1 VVPKVTFAIKRLWLP
16 VEGALVDR
24 DKPNLRRLD
33 SMEESE
39 QFVWAMLPHAA
50 RSFAPSI
57 LLLPEHQA
65 RLAAVG
71 YLYARMLDTYEDLS
85 PNPEEARRA
94 IESFARR
101 FSLSEPGPAPDISE
115 SAAADVRDRAHV
127 LLVRRHYLVDEVFS
141 GLDAVGRKQII
152 RMVREMARGM
162 VEFSEIF
169 EEQGGV
175 LDTEQ
180 QVIAYCHHVIGVP
193 ATFTLDLMLEGA
205 GEDHQDQTM
214 RVSELIQLA
223 NITRDVEKDLS
234 RGIAYHPLLR
244 SHIGNVEPGE
254 ADEDTATARRELM
267 LMATRRA
274 GSFRRLLEAVD
285 LPRLSP
291 ARSAA
296 VLMMLFTDRHF
307 RRCAVAAGL
316 PSWSGPSRV
325 GSIILTA
332 VPAAFS
338 GWWANRILL
347 RVERD
352 LLATSSGQMVS

>member
-1 VVPKVTFAIKRLWLP
+1 MVLKVPFPFRRMLLLVR
-16 VEGALVDR
+16 GALVDR
-24 DKPNLRRLD
+24 DDPDLDRLD
-33 SMEESE
+33 AMKDPER
-39 QFVWAMLPHAA
+39 FVWAMLPHAA

-57 LLLPEHQA
+57 LLLPEDKA

-85 PNPEEARRA
+85 PSPEDARRK
-94 IESFARR
+94 IESFAGR
-101 FSLSEPGPAPDISE
+101 FDLADPGPAPAIGD
-115 SAAADVRDRAHV
+115 SAAVDPRDQAHI
-127 LLVRRHYLVDEVFS
+127 LLVRRHDRVDRLFS
-141 GLDAVGRKQII
+141 ELDTVGKRQII
-152 RMVREMARGM
+152 KMVTEMARGM

-175 LDTEQ
+175 LGNEQ

-193 ATFTLDLMLEGA
+193 ATFTLDLLLEDA
-205 GEDHQDQTM
+205 TEEHHEEAM

-234 RGIAYHPLLR
+234 RGVAYHPLLR
-244 SHIGNVEPGE
+244 SHLGNVESGA
-254 ADEDTATARRELM
+254 ADEDIATARHELM

-274 GSFRRLLEAVD
+274 GSFRRLLKAVD

-296 VLMMLFTDRHF
+296 VMMMLFTDRHF

-332 VPAAFS
+332 LPAAIS

-352 LLATSSGQMVS
+352 LLAT